1 MLGLGRGHWRG
12 SWGEARTSTP
22 SSLTSKA
29 TDALGL
35 AGGGGWHTGLGRVG
49 AAACVGGDC
58 CSPSLA
64 LSLPLPLLMAF
75 RGNHLQEA
83 IFCCSKIK
91 AQPGVSPSLDNEDE
105 SQPGLPRKNV
115 N

>member
-1 MLGLGRGHWRG
+1 
-12 SWGEARTSTP
+12 
-22 SSLTSKA
+22 
-29 TDALGL
+29 
-35 AGGGGWHTGLGRVG
+35 
-49 AAACVGGDC
+49 
-58 CSPSLA
+58 
-64 LSLPLPLLMAF
+64 MAF